1 MTSASHHRIPRAL
14 RPRAATAIVLSLLL
28 VLGLVGHSGTAGAA
42 ERPARSAAAAV
53 AAGGVAAPASA
64 MPATPATPAASLAGP
79 GGTLARAG
87 TTAATASGGNIA
99 KAQAAGAVP
108 IVFVHGY
115 LGSGAQYRSPAMRF
129 ASNGYPANRIRAFD
143 YNFDS
148 SGLDAFIDGVRQE
161 FGVQQVYV
169 AAHSLGTAVML
180 SYLLNPTTAA
190 KVAKYVS
197 LDGVG
202 AICLW
207 GTQCTSIAAS
217 SLGQTHIEASLSPES
232 FARQYQFFLGQAPQT
247 TNVVATPGSIEIAGR
262 ALYFQVNSPA
272 SGTQGQLWPVNPA
285 TGTRTAATPLRTFT
299 IGADGN
305 FGPFAVTSGQAYEI
319 TLTRSDSGIMHY
331 YYQPFTRSTYL
342 LRLQVPQAGSAQINN
357 TRVGPNHAAI
367 VVLRYREWWRSHGA
381 ANDDITVST
390 TSAAGNQPATNILSR
405 VTGDIAGV
413 HAHDNAA
420 SPGQTTLDPLTF
432 FSSQPFQTGV
442 DVFMPAAATPNG
454 TIRITNNPRGNAARQ
469 QVMNVPNWAS
479 QVNGTQR
486 QAMLVEFNDYVQ

>member
-1 MTSASHHRIPRAL
+1 MRSASHHRIPRRRRGGR
-14 RPRAATAIVLSLLL
+14 RPTAATAIALSLLL

-42 ERPARSAAAAV
+42 ERSARPSAAAL
-53 AAGGVAAPASA
+53 S
-64 MPATPATPAASLAGP
+64 PAAALSLAGP
-79 GGTLARAG
+79 GGALARSGVTAG
-87 TTAATASGGNIA
+87 TVTGGAIA
-99 KAQAAGAVP
+99 KAQPAGPLP

-148 SGLDAFIDGVRQE
+148 AGLDAFIDSVRQE
-161 FGVQQVYV
+161 FGTTQVYV

-180 SYLLNPTTAA
+180 SYLLNPAGSA
-190 KVAKYVS
+190 KVAKYVA
-197 LDGVG
+197 LDGIG

-207 GTQCTSIAAS
+207 GTQCTSISAS

-247 TNVVATPGSIEIAGR
+247 TNVVATPGTIQIGGR
-262 ALYFQVNSPA
+262 ALYFQVNTPA
-272 SGTQGQLWPVNPA
+272 SGSAGQLWAVNPT
-285 TGTRTAATPLRTFT
+285 TGMRTSATPQQTFT

-305 FGPFAVTSGQAYEI
+305 FGPFNVTSGQAYEI
-319 TLTRSDSGIMHY
+319 TITRTDSGVMHY

-357 TRVGPNHAAI
+357 TRVGPNHAAM

-381 ANDDITVST
+381 QNDDITVST

-420 SPGQTTLDPLTF
+420 SPGQSSLDPLTF

-479 QVNGTQR
+479 QINGNQR
-486 QAMLVEFNDYVQ
+486 QALLVEFNDYAQ

>member
-1 MTSASHHRIPRAL
+1 MTSSIHRRGRSRAG
-14 RPRAATAIVLSLLL
+14 TAVAVALLL
-28 VLGLVGHSGTAGAA
+28 ILGMVGHADSAGAA
-42 ERPARSAAAAV
+42 GTSDAAR
-53 AAGGVAAPASA
+53 AGV
-64 MPATPATPAASLAGP
+64 TPATVAG
-79 GGTLARAG
+79 GG
-87 TTAATASGGNIA
+87 IA
-99 KAQAAGAVP
+99 KAQAAGPVP

-148 SGLDAFIDGVRQE
+148 SGLDAFIDSVRQE
-161 FGVQQVYV
+161 FGVSQVYV
-169 AAHSLGTAVML
+169 AAHSLGTGVML
-180 SYLLNPTTAA
+180 GYLLNPTTAA
-190 KVAKYVS
+190 KVAKYVA

-207 GTQCTSIAAS
+207 GTQCTSISAS

-232 FARQYQFFLGQAPQT
+232 FARQYQFFTGQAPAT
-247 TNVVATPGSIEIAGR
+247 TTITPTPGTIQIAGR

-272 SGTQGQLWPVNPA
+272 TGTAGQLWAVNPT
-285 TGTRTAATPLRTFT
+285 TGRRTTATPQATFT

-305 FGPFAVTSGQAYEI
+305 FGPLNVTSGQAYEI
-319 TLTRSDSGIMHY
+319 SLTRSDTGTMHY
-331 YYQPFTRSTYL
+331 YYQPFIRSTYL
-342 LRLQVPQAGSAQINN
+342 LRLQVPQANSAQITN
-357 TRVGPNHAAI
+357 TNVGPNHAAV

-381 ANDDITVST
+381 QNDDITVST
-390 TSAAGNQPATNILSR
+390 TSTAGNQPATNILSR

-420 SPGQTTLDPLTF
+420 SPRQTTLDPLTY

-442 DVFMPAAATPNG
+442 DVYMPAAATPNG

-479 QVNGTQR
+479 LVNGQR

>member
-1 MTSASHHRIPRAL
+1 MTSASHHRIPRTPNGG

-28 VLGLVGHSGTAGAA
+28 ILGLVGAAGSGAGAA
-42 ERPARSAAAAV
+42 ERS
-53 AAGGVAAPASA
+53 
-64 MPATPATPAASLAGP
+64 
-79 GGTLARAG
+79 
-87 TTAATASGGNIA
+87 TTAAASIAAPGAGASFDSAATPGSALARTGVTASSVAGGNIA
-99 KAQAAGAVP
+99 KAQAAGPVP

-148 SGLDAFIDGVRQE
+148 SGLDAFIDGVRRE
-161 FGVQQVYV
+161 FGVDKVYV

-190 KVAKYVS
+190 KVAKYVA

-207 GTQCTSIAAS
+207 GTQCTSITAAS
-217 SLGQTHIEASLSPES
+217 MGQTHIEASLSPES
-232 FARQYQFFLGQAPQT
+232 FARQYQFFLGQAPAT
-247 TNVVATPGSIEIAGR
+247 TTITPTPGTIQIAGR
-262 ALYFQVNSPA
+262 ALYFQVNQPA
-272 SGTQGQLWPVNPA
+272 AGSTGQLWAINGS
-285 TGTRTAATPLRTFT
+285 TGVRTTATPQATFT

-305 FGPFAVTSGQAYEI
+305 FGPLNVTSGQPYEI
-319 TLTRSDSGIMHY
+319 TISRSDTGVMHY
-331 YYQPFTRSTYL
+331 YYQPFIRSTYL
-342 LRLQVPQAGSAQINN
+342 LRLQVPQAGSAQLTN
-357 TRVGPNHAAI
+357 TNVGPNHAAI

-381 ANDDITVST
+381 QNDDITLST

-420 SPGQTTLDPLTF
+420 SPRQTTLDPLNY

-442 DVFMPAAATPNG
+442 DVYMPAAATPNG
-454 TIRITNNPRGNAARQ
+454 TIHITNNPRGNAARQ
-469 QVMNVPNWAS
+469 QVVNVPNWAS
-479 QVNGTQR
+479 LINGNQR

>member
-1 MTSASHHRIPRAL
+1 MTSARHHRPRT
-14 RPRAATAIVLSLLL
+14 ATAIVLSLLM
-28 VLGLVGHSGTAGAA
+28 VLGLVGQSGTAGAA
-42 ERPARSAAAAV
+42 PEAPAALEAP
-53 AAGGVAAPASA
+53 AAPATPTASDSA
-64 MPATPATPAASLAGP
+64 LSLAGP
-79 GGTLARAG
+79 GGALARAG
-87 TTAATASGGNIA
+87 TTVATATGGTVA
-99 KAQAAGAVP
+99 KAQAAGPVP

-129 ASNGYPANRIRAFD
+129 ASNGYPADRIRAFD
-143 YNFDS
+143 YNFDA
-148 SGLDAFIDGVRQE
+148 SGLDAFIDGVRSE
-161 FGVQQVYV
+161 LGVQQVYV
-169 AAHSLGTAVML
+169 AAHSLGTAVMF

-190 KVAKYVS
+190 KVAKYVA
-197 LDGVG
+197 LDGIG

-207 GTQCTSIAAS
+207 GTQCTSISAS

-232 FARQYQFFLGQAPQT
+232 FARQYQFFLGRAPQT
-247 TNVVATPGSIEIAGR
+247 TNVVATPGTIEIAGR

-285 TGTRTAATPLRTFT
+285 TGMRTSTTPLRTFT

-305 FGPFAVTSGQAYEI
+305 FGPFAVTSGQSYEI
-319 TLTRSDSGIMHY
+319 TLTRPDSGIMHY

-342 LRLQVPQAGSAQINN
+342 LRLQVPQAGSAQISN

-381 ANDDITVST
+381 SNDDITVST

-442 DVFMPAAATPNG
+442 DVFMPASATPNG
-454 TIRITNNPRGNAARQ
+454 TIRITNNPRGNALRQ

>member
-1 MTSASHHRIPRAL
+1 MTPASHNRIPRRTNGG

-28 VLGLVGHSGTAGAA
+28 IMGLVAHSGTAGAA
-42 ERPARSAAAAV
+42 ERPARPAAAAIAPRSV
-53 AAGGVAAPASA
+53 A
-64 MPATPATPAASLAGP
+64 LP
-79 GGTLARAG
+79 GTALARAKVSP
-87 TTAATASGGNIA
+87 ATVAGGNIA
-99 KAQAAGAVP
+99 NAQAAGTVP

-129 ASNGYPANRIRAFD
+129 ASNGWPANRIRAFD

-148 SGLDAFIDGVRQE
+148 SGLDAFIDGVRRE
-161 FGVQQVYV
+161 FGVDKVYV

-180 SYLLNPTTAA
+180 GYLLNPTTAA
-190 KVAKYVS
+190 KVAKYVA

-207 GTQCTSIAAS
+207 GTQCTSISAS

-232 FARQYQFFLGQAPQT
+232 FAKQYQFFTGQAPAT
-247 TNVVATPGSIEIAGR
+247 TTITPQAGNIEIAGR

-272 SGTQGQLWPVNPA
+272 AGSTGQLWPVDAN
-285 TGTRTAATPLRTFT
+285 TGMRTAATPQATFT
-299 IGADGN
+299 VGADGN
-305 FGPFAVTSGQAYEI
+305 FGPLTVTSGQPYEI
-319 TLTRSDSGIMHY
+319 TITRADTGVMHY
-331 YYQPFTRSTYL
+331 YYQPFIRSTYL
-342 LRLQVPQAGSAQINN
+342 LRLQVPQAGSALLSN
-357 TRVGPNHAAI
+357 TNFGAGHAVAVI
-367 VVLRYREWWRSHGA
+367 LRYREWWRSHGA
-381 ANDDITVST
+381 SNDDITVST

-420 SPGQTTLDPLTF
+420 SPRQSTLDPLTY

-442 DVFMPAAATPNG
+442 DVYMPAAATPNG
-454 TIRITNNPRGNAARQ
+454 TIRITNNPRGNALRQ

-479 QVNGTQR
+479 LVNGTQR
-486 QAMLVEFNDYVQ
+486 QGMLVEFNDYVQ